1 MSGSY
6 WAHALGGGQ
15 KHPSI
20 CMCSPI
26 FLSLFSDPLL
36 WRKKLQSPKHPTI
49 IGYLRTRWSYRV
61 NWWGKNMTS
70 KMMGTL
76 NLGFTTVIPYNNK
89 TLKVNIINESL
100 EYQITILQILHVNL
114 FPNNKFW
121 AKVDFYNTDY
131 L

>member
-6 WAHALGGGQ
+6 WAHALGEGQ

-36 WRKKLQSPKHPTI
+36 WRKKLQFPKHPTI
-49 IGYLRTRWSYRV
+49 IGYLRTCWSYMV

-70 KMMGTL
+70 KMMGML

-100 EYQITILQILHVNL
+100 GCQITILQILHVNL